1 MAEGFRNWSGSID
14 FTPTRHVEPTDED
27 EVREIVRQTAESGR
41 TLRPVG
47 RGHSSMPLMETEH
60 TLMSLRNMRGVVSYS
75 RERMEAEVLP
85 GTFIRELG
93 QELHREGLATENMGD
108 VDFQA
113 VAGAVGTGTHGT
125 GRRFGNLST
134 LVTGVRMVT
143 ADGGVVDWHQDT
155 HPELMRSARV
165 SLGALGVFTLI
176 RLRLEPAHDLHRL
189 SWCVDTEVV
198 LDHMDEL
205 VERNRMFDFYWYP
218 RRDET
223 QVRTLNRPGHEPD
236 LDLPTRGLYEQ
247 DLGPIHQVLPKDQE
261 LRYEEIEYLMPLE
274 AGPSCFRQVRD
285 RIMRHHRDRVGWRVL
300 YRTIAGDDNHLS
312 PSHGRDSVSIALLHN
327 ASLPYQDY
335 FFDIERIFLAH
346 GGRPHWGKKHSL
358 SADRLRPLY
367 PEWDRFARDRRD
379 LDPQGVFLNDH
390 LRESLVVPSGGEGT
404 S

>member
-165 SLGALGVFTLI
+165 SLGRWG
-176 RLRLEPAHDLHRL
+176 
-189 SWCVDTEVV
+189 S
-198 LDHMDEL
+198 
-205 VERNRMFDFYWYP
+205 
-218 RRDET
+218 
-223 QVRTLNRPGHEPD
+223 
-236 LDLPTRGLYEQ
+236 
-247 DLGPIHQVLPKDQE
+247 
-261 LRYEEIEYLMPLE
+261 
-274 AGPSCFRQVRD
+274 
-285 RIMRHHRDRVGWRVL
+285 
-300 YRTIAGDDNHLS
+300 S
-312 PSHGRDSVSIALLHN
+312 PSSGSGSNRRTTCTASHGAWTPKWSWTTWTSWSSATACSISIGIPGATKPRSV
-327 ASLPYQDY
+327 P
-335 FFDIERIFLAH
+335 
-346 GGRPHWGKKHSL
+346 
-358 SADRLRPLY
+358 
-367 PEWDRFARDRRD
+367 
-379 LDPQGVFLNDH
+379 
-390 LRESLVVPSGGEGT
+390 
-404 S
+404 